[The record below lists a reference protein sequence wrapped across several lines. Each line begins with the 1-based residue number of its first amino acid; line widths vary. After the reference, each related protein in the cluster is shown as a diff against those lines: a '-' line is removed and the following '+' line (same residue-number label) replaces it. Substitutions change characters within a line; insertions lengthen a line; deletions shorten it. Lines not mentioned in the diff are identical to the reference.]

1 MRFSPPF
8 FSCSHSSLPFLQRL
22 SLGISLCHF
31 SVLGPF
37 SLSAWHQTF
46 FVSFLSF
53 YFVFFPLVQLPVKY
67 SIIKI
72 RNLKN
77 HCTRKGIVNWVHLLY
92 MLNTPCRFSNS
103 VQLHF
108 HHLSF
113 LVDCIHVH
121 FTFSN
126 CCIILLQISCN

>member
-72 RNLKN
+72 RNLINKS
-77 HCTRKGIVNWVHLLY
+77 LY
-92 MLNTPCRFSNS
+92 KRRNCKFIYYKCKTSLVDFLI
-103 VQLHF
+103 QLHF

-126 CCIILLQISCN
+126 CCIILLQISCK